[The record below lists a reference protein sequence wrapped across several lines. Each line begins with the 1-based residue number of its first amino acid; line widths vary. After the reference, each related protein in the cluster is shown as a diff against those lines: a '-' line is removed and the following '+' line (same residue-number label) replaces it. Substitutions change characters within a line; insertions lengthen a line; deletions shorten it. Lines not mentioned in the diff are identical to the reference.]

1 MFWELIFKITVGIDY
16 IQSLEISISY
26 ISENCL
32 AYIHSYHLY
41 TYIFFIYIFIYM
53 CSKTEAHMYG
63 ICLRRAEIS

>member
-16 IQSLEISISY
+16 IQNLEISISY

-41 TYIFFIYIFIYM
+41 IYIYVF
-53 CSKTEAHMYG
+53 
-63 ICLRRAEIS
+63 